1 MNGRSTSVLLSQ
13 VNIPSDLHLVSF
25 IGSLSDDH
33 HVNYKELS
41 HSIGFVCYM

>member
-1 MNGRSTSVLLSQ
+1 MGEVLQFYYHQ